1 MAAKV
6 DAMNILL
13 WTGFFV
19 AVAAIKQTRRNN
31 QIQNVIN
38 KLVKQYP
45 GYRVI
50 NCNQIVIQDVNKAYT
65 NAFEVGRKTT
75 NLDEVNNIYSKIF
88 GTDKCFETIQ
98 FTGTTAEFA
107 YNLLASAWA
116 GAISANQLTIDAASG
131 TLDNMKKDFEKLG
144 YSTKDWV
151 QNSKEHLQYLMEKYK

>member
-1 MAAKV
+1 MVVKV

-31 QIQNVIN
+31 QIQDIVN

-45 GYRVI
+45 GYQII
-50 NCNQIVIQDVNKAYT
+50 NCNSIVIQDIEKAYESV
-65 NAFEVGRKTT
+65 FKIGRQITST
-75 NLDEVNNIYSKIF
+75 EELNNIYTKVF
-88 GTDKCFETIQ
+88 GSDKCFEKLQ
-98 FTGTTAEFA
+98 YTGATAEFA
-107 YNLLASAWA
+107 YNLLAAAWA
-116 GAISANQLTIDAASG
+116 GAISVDQFSINPASKA
-131 TLDNMKKDFEKLG
+131 LDEMREEFENLG